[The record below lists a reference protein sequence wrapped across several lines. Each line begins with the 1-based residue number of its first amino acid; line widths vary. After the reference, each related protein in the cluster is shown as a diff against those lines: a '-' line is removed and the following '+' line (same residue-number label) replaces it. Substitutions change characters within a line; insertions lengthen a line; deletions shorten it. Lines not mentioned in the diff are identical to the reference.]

1 MEGLQLFAH
10 PSQQKVFQYLIFHAH
25 MLELESHNLQAVGF
39 VQAQEDMDLSL
50 H

>member
-1 MEGLQLFAH
+1 MEGLLLFAH

-25 MLELESHNLQAVGF
+25 MLGFALPNHQVVGF

>member
-1 MEGLQLFAH
+1 MEGLLLFAH
-10 PSQQKVFQYLIFHAH
+10 PSQQKVFQYLIFHVH

-39 VQAQEDMDLSL
+39 AQAQEDMDLSS